1 MKQPLQ
7 ARATNSP
14 SVAEGAGRGDSS
26 AVRGSRKCSR
36 YFLRETV
43 RTSPSP
49 QQRPLCSLFQSLRA
63 TPPFGNQR
71 PLLYGFLRPRSIPLA
86 NANTRVT
93 QTTPF
98 LRARAFRRRKR
109 KMVSPCN
116 PTDSISSSSGR
127 VETLFQGVHVSLI
140 FS

>member
-1 MKQPLQ
+1 MLPLL
-7 ARATNSP
+7 SP
-14 SVAEGAGRGDSS
+14 WGWCCRDGSS
-26 AVRGSRKCSR
+26 QLILVCFSRPFGESCGKKCP
-36 YFLRETV
+36 REAV

-116 PTDSISSSSGR
+116 PTDSIFSSSGR